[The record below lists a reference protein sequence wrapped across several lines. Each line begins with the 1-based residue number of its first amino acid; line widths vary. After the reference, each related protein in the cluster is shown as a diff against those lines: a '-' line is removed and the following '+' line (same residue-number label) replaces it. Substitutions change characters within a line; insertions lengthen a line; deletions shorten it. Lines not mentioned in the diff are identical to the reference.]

1 MYSRSEKL
9 KFCLVFRLLIRT
21 FGFMKHFH
29 PLQTDIARPK
39 QFNDPF
45 DYEPHPLSI
54 LAVEEVQQY
63 IMEHPEIKEDADQG
77 KMFGVLVVYLPRK
90 DEGERRKEITSEIQD
105 EGAGIGFLAAY
116 SGLLAGRN
124 DWEWFV
130 PPVFDA
136 QDPDGYFKV
145 HEREITEMNHEV
157 ELLEKELDD
166 FYHQSDYLKMLRTT
180 ENLLSEH
187 EKKMKTAKVLRDM
200 NVPLNKRVRLIMGTN
215 EEKGSACLAHYV
227 EKEGSCDYGFTPD
240 GEFPGVHGEK
250 GMVAAVYRS
259 KLTGIRAIQGGTA
272 RNVVCPKCTV
282 TVDKASFSRKKLED
296 YFNNNDLEFSIAESE
311 KGIDITVVGVAA
323 HASTPELG
331 VNAISWLFMGLKEAG
346 YQDPFVNFYCSHI
359 GLNTD
364 GEGLG
369 CKCEDE
375 YGALTLNAGVI
386 GMKDGIVEGSI
397 DIRFPVTFSS
407 RKVIGMMKDRLS
419 DEGGEVEVLHGVEPL
434 FFPPDSPL
442 VTSLLSAYQEVTG
455 DFETM
460 PMTIGGGT
468 YAKEIEN
475 TIAFGCAFPGKDYR
489 IHNSNEW
496 VPVDELLLQAE
507 IYVRAILKLLSL

>member
-1 MYSRSEKL
+1 MDVKSMVNRYRGELLARLGKLVAINSEMGAASEDAPFGEAPKEALLTALDMMARDGFRTKDVDHYAGYAEMGEGEKL
-9 KFCLVFRLLIRT
+9 IGIVGHL
-21 FGFMKHFH
+21 
-29 PLQTDIARPK
+29 DIVPARK
-39 QFNDPF
+39 EDGWDTDPF
-45 DYEPHPLSI
+45 VMTEKDGI
-54 LAVEEVQQY
+54 LYGRGVSDDKGAVV
-63 IMEHPEIKEDADQG
+63 
-77 KMFGVLVVYLPRK
+77 
-90 DEGERRKEITSEIQD
+90 
-105 EGAGIGFLAAY
+105 AAMI
-116 SGLLAGRN
+116 AM
-124 DWEWFV
+124 
-130 PPVFDA
+130 
-136 QDPDGYFKV
+136 KV
-145 HEREITEMNHEV
+145 I
-157 ELLEKELDD
+157 
-166 FYHQSDYLKMLRTT
+166 
-180 ENLLSEH
+180 
-187 EKKMKTAKVLRDM
+187 RDM
-200 NVPLNKRVRLIMGTN
+200 NVPLHKRIRLIMGTN
-215 EEKGSACLAHYV
+215 EENGSKCLEHYV

-296 YFNNNDLEFSIAESE
+296 YFNNNDLEFSITESE